1 MALTKSSEIVTFDAD
16 ATTSLAKDA
25 LGDDLL
31 VATEYTPESFRVLFL
46 SDRLIDAWGNVDE
59 IMDVGE
65 AVHAFMDDDFAE
77 REFYDDVY
85 PTVSETYAFVSYTDR
100 MVVVR
105 VLTDYEGMYFH
116 LAPESRVTPLV
127 ERVKGVIENTRDR

>member
-16 ATTSLAKDA
+16 AATVEAKE
-25 LGDDLL
+25 LVGDDLL
-31 VATEYTPESFRVLFL
+31 VATEYTPDSFRVLYL

-65 AVHAFMDDDFAE
+65 AVHTFMDDDFAE

-116 LAPESRVTPLV
+116 LAPESQVTPLV
-127 ERVKGVIENTRDR
+127 ERVKATIEDTRDE